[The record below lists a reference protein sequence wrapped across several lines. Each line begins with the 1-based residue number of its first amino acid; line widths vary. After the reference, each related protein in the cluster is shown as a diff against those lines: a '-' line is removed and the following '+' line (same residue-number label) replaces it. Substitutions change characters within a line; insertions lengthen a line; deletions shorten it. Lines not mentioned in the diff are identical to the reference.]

1 MAITIAEINTKNI
14 CHNLQMIR
22 NKTKDKYIL
31 AMIKANAYGHSM
43 IDVSKFLRTQNV
55 EYLGVALI
63 HEAVKIRQTGDNGK
77 ILVMVSPEPSDADLF
92 IDYNIESAF
101 SSFEILKAFEKRAR
115 ERDVII
121 YGHLYVDTGMHRDG
135 MAIEDAIPF
144 MDYVNNNPN
153 IKITGLMTHLAT
165 TDMPDINFGDKQIE
179 RFENVRKE
187 LDRLGYSFKYIH
199 CSNSAGILNYP
210 SAHYNMVRPGIS
222 IYGLMSNKKMADEMN
237 LKPVLSWKSK
247 VMHCVN
253 VPKGDYIG
261 YSNSP
266 AYPYF
271 AKKDMVIAVVPSG
284 YADGLPR
291 NLTNKLQ
298 CLINGKRFNSVGSI
312 CMDEFM
318 VDITDS
324 DVKQGD
330 DVVIIGKQGDDEIT
344 VYELAKLADSIPY
357 ERTSAI
363 SDRVKRV
370 MR

>member
-14 CHNLQMIR
+14 EHNLQKIR
-22 NKTKDKYIL
+22 NKTKNNYIL
-31 AMIKANAYGHSM
+31 AIVKANAYGHG
-43 IDVSKFLRTQNV
+43 IIEVSKFLRTQNV

-63 HEAVKIRQTGDNGK
+63 HEAVKIRQAGDNGK
-77 ILVMVSPEPSDADLF
+77 ILVMVSPEPQDADLF
-92 IDYNIESAF
+92 IDYNIETAF
-101 SSFEILKAFEKRAR
+101 SSFEILKSFEKRAI

-135 MAIEDAIPF
+135 MAIEDAVPF
-144 MDYVNNNPN
+144 MDYVKDKPN

-165 TDMPDINFGDKQIE
+165 ADMPDIAFGNKQLE

-187 LDRLGYSFKYIH
+187 LDSLGHKFKYIH
-199 CSNSAGILNYP
+199 CSNSAGVLNYP

-222 IYGLMSNKKMADEMN
+222 IYGMMSNKKMAEEMD

-271 AKKDMVIAVVPSG
+271 AKSDMVVAVVPLG

-291 NLTNKLQ
+291 SLTNKFQ

-324 DVKQGD
+324 NVKQGD
-330 DVVIIGKQGDDEIT
+330 EVVIIGKQGDEEIT
-344 VYELAKLADSIPY
+344 VYELAELAHSIPY
-357 ERTSAI
+357 ERTATI

-370 MR
+370 LV

>member
-1 MAITIAEINTKNI
+1 M
-14 CHNLQMIR
+14 LR
-22 NKTKDKYIL
+22 NKAKDKHIL
-31 AMIKANAYGHSM
+31 AMVKANAYGHSM
-43 IDVSKFLRTQNV
+43 IDVSKFLRTQNI

-63 HEAVKIRQTGDNGK
+63 HEAVKIRQAGDNGK

-92 IDYNIESAF
+92 IDYNIETAF
-101 SSFEILKAFEKRAR
+101 SSFEILKAFEKRAA

-144 MDYVNNNPN
+144 MDYVRDSQN
-153 IKITGLMTHLAT
+153 IKITGLMSHLAT
-165 TDMPDINFGDKQIE
+165 ADMPDINFGDRQIE
-179 RFENVRKE
+179 RFESIRLK
-187 LDRLGYSFKYIH
+187 LYKLGYKFKYIH
-199 CSNSAGILNYP
+199 CCNSAGILNYP

-222 IYGLMSNKKMADEMN
+222 IYGMMSNKKMAEEMN
-237 LKPVLSWKSK
+237 LKPVLTWKTK

-271 AKKDMVIAVVPSG
+271 AKKDMLIAVVPSG

-291 NLTNKLQ
+291 VLTNKLQ
-298 CLINGKRFNSVGSI
+298 CLINDKRFSSVGSI

-318 VDITDS
+318 VDITGS

-330 DVVIIGKQGDDEIT
+330 EVVIIGKQGEEEIA
-344 VYELAKLADSIPY
+344 VYELAELSNSIPY

-363 SDRVKRV
+363 SDRITRMLV
-370 MR
+370 